1 MFERKRKFPNLTLRF
16 FHGVILLHDCLD
28 PLPVQMS
35 SWPPNIR
42 PLFIRFMC
50 CKTFDPFSIFIRTAV
65 FPVITYF
72 PMCSYHD
79 KGPIKILAT
88 SIFFPH
94 KRVHNA
100 TVTHKASDYFISVRW
115 LSTMFGQGK
124 RVQVSRT
131 SPIRYTLEYYS
142 WTDSTDWDCKTIKT
156 IGFKLTTSPIL

>member
-1 MFERKRKFPNLTLRF
+1 MLVWPPILSLYLNENGSFLTWRL
-16 FHGVILLHDCLD
+16 GSSTGLSSSMIVLI
-28 PLPVQMS
+28 PSLPVQMS
-35 SWPPNIR
+35 SRPPNIR

-50 CKTFDPFSIFIRTAV
+50 CKTFDPLSIFIRTAV
-65 FPVITYF
+65 FAVITYF

-88 SIFFPH
+88 LILFPH

-115 LSTMFGQGK
+115 LRTMFGQGK

-131 SPIRYTLEYYS
+131 TPIRYTL
-142 WTDSTDWDCKTIKT
+142 TIIVELILQ
-156 IGFKLTTSPIL
+156 IGTAK